1 MDSGEDAAFIGIVI
15 ATFKENTNRKKR
27 RKRKEWIKPW
37 FQRRQQI
44 PETFSFLIPCYQ
56 FLFFSILFDFAV
68 FTPPNLNCFSTSIFS
83 EIYCIFCFENLWYV
97 NF

>member
-1 MDSGEDAAFIGIVI
+1 MDSDEEAALIDIVI

-44 PETFSFLIPCYQ
+44 PETFSFLIFRYQ
-56 FLFFSILFDFAV
+56 FLCFFSFI
-68 FTPPNLNCFSTSIFS
+68 
-83 EIYCIFCFENLWYV
+83 
-97 NF
+97 

>member
-1 MDSGEDAAFIGIVI
+1 MDSDEEAALIDIVI

-44 PETFSFLIPCYQ
+44 PETFSFLISRYQ
-56 FLFFSILFDFAV
+56 FLCFFSFI
-68 FTPPNLNCFSTSIFS
+68 
-83 EIYCIFCFENLWYV
+83 
-97 NF
+97 

>member
-1 MDSGEDAAFIGIVI
+1 MDSDEEAALIDIVI

-44 PETFSFLIPCYQ
+44 PETFSFLISCYQ
-56 FLFFSILFDFAV
+56 FLCFF
-68 FTPPNLNCFSTSIFS
+68 
-83 EIYCIFCFENLWYV
+83 
-97 NF
+97 NFI

>member
-1 MDSGEDAAFIGIVI
+1 MDSDEEAALIGIVI

-44 PETFSFLIPCYQ
+44 PETFSFLISCYQ
-56 FLFFSILFDFAV
+56 FLCFF
-68 FTPPNLNCFSTSIFS
+68 
-83 EIYCIFCFENLWYV
+83 
-97 NF
+97 NFI

>member
-1 MDSGEDAAFIGIVI
+1 MYKLVLFTLQMDSEEEAALIDIVI

-44 PETFSFLIPCYQ
+44 PETFSFLISRYQ
-56 FLFFSILFDFAV
+56 FLCFFSFI
-68 FTPPNLNCFSTSIFS
+68 
-83 EIYCIFCFENLWYV
+83 
-97 NF
+97 

>member
-1 MDSGEDAAFIGIVI
+1 MDSDEEAALIDIVI

-44 PETFSFLIPCYQ
+44 PETFSFLISRYQ
-56 FLFFSILFDFAV
+56 FLCFF
-68 FTPPNLNCFSTSIFS
+68 
-83 EIYCIFCFENLWYV
+83 
-97 NF
+97 NFI